1 MSNELGRRTA
11 RGVVALAALGTL
23 AAAQAPADPVAFAS
37 ESEVRTQVAT
47 MEREMKPGQNFAWR
61 ALVRGGDAVAA
72 IEIWKAPGR
81 PAIHPDD
88 AEYARVVAGSG
99 TLVSGGRL
107 IDPSGTQP
115 GLIEGSRIEGGTTRR
130 LRPGDLF
137 MIPAG
142 VPHWFGVDGRLVL
155 LGTKLR
161 QPAAGPDGKRAP
173 N

>member
-1 MSNELGRRTA
+1 MSNGLGRRTV
-11 RGVVALAALGTL
+11 RGIAACAALGTL
-23 AAAQAPADPVAFAS
+23 AAAQAPADPVGFATDAD
-37 ESEVRTQVAT
+37 VQAQARA
-47 MEREMKPGQNFAWR
+47 MEREMKPGQSFAWR

-72 IEIWKAPGR
+72 IEIWKTPGR
-81 PAIHPDD
+81 PAVHPDE

-107 IDPSGTQP
+107 IDASGTQP
-115 GLIEGSRIEGGTTRR
+115 GLIEGSRIEGGTTRQ
-130 LRPGDLF
+130 LRSGDQF

-161 QPAAGPDGKRAP
+161 QPAAKP
-173 N
+173 NGNRDPG